1 MKINNEFLV
10 NTFFNNSK
18 NIKNDEVFS
27 QALEGEIVKANE
39 KDLITAEIG
48 NGDTF
53 LKITKDNNIFNGGG
67 WAYIDKYGFSHVV
80 SDYKTAAEFKKPQT
94 SIYSYNGKFGG
105 GYALD
110 EENNRLRVPI
120 PGEKPYDNDK
130 DELEKKRAL
139 IADSKYIGEEVSY
152 LRYLEIISNIKNK
165 VGI

>member
-10 NTFFNNSK
+10 NTFLKNSGS
-18 NIKNDEVFS
+18 IKDDEIFS
-27 QALEGEIVKANE
+27 QALEEKIENNTK
-39 KDLITAEIG
+39 KDLTSAEIG

-53 LKITKDNNIFNGGG
+53 LKITENANIFQGGG

-80 SDYKTAAEFKKPQT
+80 SEYKTAMDFKKSGT

-110 EENNRLRVPI
+110 EENNRLRVPV
-120 PGEKPYDNDK
+120 PGEKPYDNDMNEPK
-130 DELEKKRAL
+130 ENHAL
-139 IADSKYIGEEVSY
+139 IADKRYLGQEVSY
-152 LRYLEIISNIKNK
+152 LKYLEIISNIKNK